1 MKQLLLLLLLFNP
14 LRGIQST
21 FYYQRS
27 NTTACGKKPQRI
39 QGVKIHIFHL
49 FLLFDARQL
58 KVTLK
63 GRLIQLKLSLAA
75 NQSRCCIQT
84 SAFFALTLGYW
95 EDKKHV
101 CQWKGKLYMW
111 GSKISQLADKVAFHC
126 SLSSCDNFT
135 ARSKRSMRVF
145 AHFKHFNC
153 VCVCVN
159 RFKFSHQPKRGCVLE
174 TLRI

>member
-1 MKQLLLLLLLFNP
+1 MKQLLLLLFNP
-14 LRGIQST
+14 LSGIQST

-49 FLLFDARQL
+49 FLLCDARQL
-58 KVTLK
+58 KLTLK
-63 GRLIQLKLSLAA
+63 VRLIQLQLSLAA

-135 ARSKRSMRVF
+135 ARSKRSCVYS
-145 AHFKHFNC
+145 HISSILI